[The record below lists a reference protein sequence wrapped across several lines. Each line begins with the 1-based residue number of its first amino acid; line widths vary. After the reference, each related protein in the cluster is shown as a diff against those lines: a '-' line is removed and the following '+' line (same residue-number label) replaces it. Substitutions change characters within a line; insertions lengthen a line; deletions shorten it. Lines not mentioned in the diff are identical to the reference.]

1 MIKAILFDF
10 DGVLTTDRTG
20 SLSIC
25 NYICKKTGI
34 DLELLKKSIT
44 NIMTTFCTVK

>member
-10 DGVLTTDRTG
+10 DGVLTADATG

-25 NYICKKTGI
+25 KYICKKTGLNI
-34 DLELLKKSIT
+34 KMKKSL
-44 NIMTTFCTVK
+44 